1 MIYALDTNVIYDI
14 LLADQEFGPSSRD
27 FVKGISLDDSLVAC
41 DVVWAEASAGFPDKA
56 AFTRQM
62 ASFGINFSPMPESA
76 AIRAGEIW
84 KKARLEAAKRQEKLR
99 LAIVPD
105 FLVGAHALECA
116 DALITR
122 DRGFMRRWFSDLTI
136 ADPSAKRT

>member
-14 LLADQEFGPSSRD
+14 LLADQVFGPSSRD
-27 FVKGISLDDSLVAC
+27 FVKGLSLDDCLVAC
-41 DVVWAEASAGFPDKA
+41 DVVWAEASAVFPDKT

-62 ASFGINFSPMPESA
+62 AAFGINFSPMPEVA

-84 KKARLEAAKRQEKLR
+84 KKARLEAAKRKEKLR

-105 FLVGAHALECA
+105 ILVGAHALECA
-116 DALITR
+116 DALISR
-122 DRGFMRRWFSDLTI
+122 DRGFMRRYFSKLKVI
-136 ADPSAKRT
+136 DPSARR

>member
-1 MIYALDTNVIYDI
+1 MN
-14 LLADQEFGPSSRD
+14 S
-27 FVKGISLDDSLVAC
+27 ISLDDSLVAC

-122 DRGFMRRWFSDLTI
+122 DRGFMRRYFSKLKVI
-136 ADPSAKRT
+136 DPTQECCQ

>member
-1 MIYALDTNVIYDI
+1 MIYALDTNIIYDI
-14 LLADQEFGPSSRD
+14 FFDDPVFAQPDIDFLSS
-27 FVKGISLDDSLVAC
+27 ISLDDSLIAC

-56 AFTRQM
+56 AFARQM
-62 ASFGINFSPMPESA
+62 SAFGINFSPMPESA

-84 KKARLEAAKRQEKLR
+84 KNARLEAARRKEKLR

-105 FLVGAHALECA
+105 FLVGAHAMECA

-122 DRGFMRRWFSDLTI
+122 DRGFIRRYFSKLKVI
-136 ADPSAKRT
+136 DPSART

>member
-41 DVVWAEASAGFPDKA
+41 DVVWAEASAGFPDKT

-62 ASFGINFSPMPESA
+62 AALGINFSPMPESA
-76 AIRAGEIW
+76 AIHAGEIW
-84 KKARLEAAKRQEKLR
+84 KKARLEAAERKEKLR

-105 FLVGAHALECA
+105 ILVGAHALECA

-122 DRGFMRRWFSDLTI
+122 DRGFMRRYFSKLKVI
-136 ADPSAKRT
+136 DPSSGK

>member
-41 DVVWAEASAGFPDKA
+41 DVVWAEASAGFPDKT

-62 ASFGINFSPMPESA
+62 AALGINFSPMPEVA

-84 KKARLEAAKRQEKLR
+84 KKARLEAAKRKEKLR

-105 FLVGAHALECA
+105 ILVGAHALECA

-122 DRGFMRRWFSDLTI
+122 DRGFMRRYFSKLKVI
-136 ADPSAKRT
+136 DPSARR

>member
-27 FVKGISLDDSLVAC
+27 FAKGISIDDSLVAC
-41 DVVWAEASAGFPDKA
+41 DVVWAEASAGFHDKA

-62 ASFGINFSPMPESA
+62 AALGINFSPMPESA

-84 KKARLEAAKRQEKLR
+84 KKARLEAVKRKEKLR

-105 FLVGAHALECA
+105 ILVGAHALECA

-122 DRGFMRRWFSDLTI
+122 DRGFMRRYFSKLKVI
-136 ADPSAKRT
+136 DPSSRR

>member
-56 AFTRQM
+56 AFARQM
-62 ASFGINFSPMPESA
+62 AAFGINFSPMPESA

-84 KKARLEAAKRQEKLR
+84 KKARLEAVKRKEKLR

-105 FLVGAHALECA
+105 ILVGAHALECA

-122 DRGFMRRWFSDLTI
+122 DRGFMRRYFSKLKVI
-136 ADPSAKRT
+136 DPSSRR

>member
-41 DVVWAEASAGFPDKA
+41 DVVWAEASAGFPDKT

-62 ASFGINFSPMPESA
+62 AALGINFSPMPESA

-84 KKARLEAAKRQEKLR
+84 KKARLETAKRKEKLR

-105 FLVGAHALECA
+105 ILVGAHALECA

-122 DRGFMRRWFSDLTI
+122 DRGFMRRYFSKLKVI
-136 ADPSAKRT
+136 DPSSRK

>member
-41 DVVWAEASAGFPDKA
+41 DVVWAEASAGFHDKT

-62 ASFGINFSPMPESA
+62 AALGINFSPMPESA

-84 KKARLEAAKRQEKLR
+84 KKARLEAVKRKEKLS

-105 FLVGAHALECA
+105 ILVGAHALECA

-122 DRGFMRRWFSDLTI
+122 DRGFMRRYFSKLKVI
-136 ADPSAKRT
+136 DPSSRR

>member
-27 FVKGISLDDSLVAC
+27 FVKGISIDDSLVAC
-41 DVVWAEASAGFPDKA
+41 DVVWAEASAGFPDKT

-62 ASFGINFSPMPESA
+62 AALGINFSPMPESA

-84 KKARLEAAKRQEKLR
+84 KKARLEAAERKEKLR

-105 FLVGAHALECA
+105 ILVGAHALECA

-122 DRGFMRRWFSDLTI
+122 DRGFMRRYFTKLKVI
-136 ADPSAKRT
+136 DPSSGK

>member
-27 FVKGISLDDSLVAC
+27 FVKGISLDDRLVAC
-41 DVVWAEASAGFPDKA
+41 DVVWAEASAGFPDKT

-62 ASFGINFSPMPESA
+62 AALGIIFSPMPESA

-84 KKARLEAAKRQEKLR
+84 KKARLEAAERKGKLR

-105 FLVGAHALECA
+105 ILVGAHALECA

-122 DRGFMRRWFSDLTI
+122 DRGFMRRYFSKLKVI
-136 ADPSAKRT
+136 DPSSGK

>member
-62 ASFGINFSPMPESA
+62 AALGINFSPMPESA

-122 DRGFMRRWFSDLTI
+122 DRGFMRRYFSKLKVI
-136 ADPSAKRT
+136 DPSSGK

>member
-41 DVVWAEASAGFPDKA
+41 DVVWAEASAGFPDKT

-62 ASFGINFSPMPESA
+62 AALGINFSPMPESA

-84 KKARLEAAKRQEKLR
+84 KKARLEAAERKEKLR

-105 FLVGAHALECA
+105 ILVGAHALECA

-122 DRGFMRRWFSDLTI
+122 DRGFMRRYFSKLKVI
-136 ADPSAKRT
+136 DPSSGK